1 MNKKMKNQLWQALI
15 FKSLTRYEVN
25 LRYQMDPI
33 NIERGCKSAIKTG
46 KEEETGSDFE
56 GVIVKSLNI

>member
-1 MNKKMKNQLWQALI
+1 
-15 FKSLTRYEVN
+15 
-25 LRYQMDPI
+25 MDPI